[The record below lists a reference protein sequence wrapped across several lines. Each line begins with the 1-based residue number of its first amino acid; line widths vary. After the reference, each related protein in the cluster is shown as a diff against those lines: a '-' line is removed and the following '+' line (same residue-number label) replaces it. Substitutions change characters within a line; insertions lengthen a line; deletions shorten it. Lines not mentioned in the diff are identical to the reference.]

1 MLRLLAWVI
10 ALATFIT
17 IVVHSPAVVSEAGAN
32 PKDPARED
40 LSRVEYPSLAQVEWE
55 PRFIRPHE
63 TLESLYGDDW
73 VTVAR
78 FNRVDRRHVYP
89 GMTIKQPADM
99 AVARNYTPM
108 PAVYEPAR
116 GHEKYILINITE
128 QWLGAYE
135 YGRLKFSMPA
145 ATGKK
150 GTETPTGLFRVS
162 ARHRNHTS
170 SLYQTDSGDEQ
181 YPMDNAIRFHIDENA
196 VAYWIHA
203 RDLPGRPASHGCVG
217 LFDEAMQNRVYGFP
231 DEPVLL
237 DSEKL
242 YDWAVG
248 EEEYEDDT
256 GEQDELEEGPVV
268 EIIGDIPVYHPFPIR
283 KPLDVGR

>member
-1 MLRLLAWVI
+1 MHQILARLI
-10 ALATFIT
+10 AFSLFTA
-17 IVVHSPAVVSEAGAN
+17 IVVNSPLVVSEPGAN

-40 LSRVEYPSLAQVEWE
+40 LTRVEYPSLAEVEWT
-55 PRFIRPHE
+55 PRFILPHE
-63 TLESLYGDDW
+63 TLESIYGDDW

-89 GMTIKQPADM
+89 GMTIKEPVDM
-99 AVARNYTPM
+99 EAAKNYTPM
-108 PAVYEPAR
+108 PPEYEPAK
-116 GHEKYILINITE
+116 GHEKYILINISE

-135 YGRLKFSMPA
+135 NGKLKFSMPA
-145 ATGKK
+145 ATGKASTK
-150 GTETPTGLFRVS
+150 TPNGVFQVS
-162 ARHRNHTS
+162 ARHQNHSS
-170 SLYQTDSGDEQ
+170 SLYQTDAGDEQ
-181 YPMDNAIRFHIDENA
+181 YPMDNAVRFHIDENS

-231 DEPVLL
+231 DKPVLL

-248 EEEYEDDT
+248 EDEYEDDL
-256 GEQDELEEGPVV
+256 GEQEELEEGPVV
-268 EIIGDIPVYHPFPIR
+268 EIIGDNPVYQQFPV
-283 KPLDVGR
+283 KNQSTP

>member
-1 MLRLLAWVI
+1 MHLILARLI
-10 ALATFIT
+10 ALTLFSA
-17 IVVHSPAVVSEAGAN
+17 IVVNSPLVVSEPGAN
-32 PKDPARED
+32 PRDPARED
-40 LSRVEYPSLAQVEWE
+40 LTRVEYPSLVQGAWT
-55 PRFIRPHE
+55 PRFILPQE

-89 GMTIKQPADM
+89 GMTIKEPLDM
-99 AVARNYTPM
+99 AAAREYTPM
-108 PAVYEPAR
+108 PEFYEPAS

-135 YGRLKFSMPA
+135 SGRLKFSMPA

-150 GTETPTGLFRVS
+150 GTETPTGIFRVS
-162 ARHRNHTS
+162 ARHLNHSS
-170 SLYQTDSGDEQ
+170 SLYQTDAGDEQ

-217 LFDEAMQNRVYGFP
+217 LFDETMQNRVYGFP

-242 YDWAVG
+242 YEWAVG
-248 EEEYEDDT
+248 EEEYEDDV
-256 GEQDELEEGPVV
+256 GEQEELEDGPVV
-268 EIIGDIPVYHPFPIR
+268 EIIGANPLYNQFPVKNREDIR
-283 KPLDVGR
+283 